1 MSVNVLA
8 AGLLSLAFSP
18 SVSEK
23 NFCLRQ
29 RMMAKTRTLMYRDQ
43 RGAVTVE
50 TALVAGML
58 VYILLNAVDLG
69 RYLYL
74 RTQVEN
80 ATQAGAHAV
89 WKTCDP
95 TKLPLQTKCNPDA
108 VTAVINVASSFVSNV
123 EERNV
128 SLTDGYFC
136 SDTSGALHAVSN
148 PLSLPSDCQTGIS
161 AGYYVQTRITYS
173 YVPLFGN
180 LTVAGLFT
188 SSISTTSH
196 MRLQ

>member
-1 MSVNVLA
+1 MSI
-8 AGLLSLAFSP
+8 
-18 SVSEK
+18 
-23 NFCLRQ
+23 FC
-29 RMMAKTRTLMYRDQ
+29 DQ
-43 RGAVTVE
+43 RGSISVE
-50 TALVAGML
+50 MALIASTL
-58 VYILLNAVDLG
+58 VYLLLNGVDLG

-95 TKLPLQTKCNPDA
+95 TKLPIEIKCNPDA
-108 VTAVINVASSFVSNV
+108 KTAVVNVASSFVSNV
-123 EERNV
+123 EEKNV

-136 SDTSGALHAVSN
+136 SDTSGTLYTVSN
-148 PLSLPSDCQTGIS
+148 PLSLPSACQTGIT
-161 AGYYVQTRITYS
+161 AGYYVQTRITYP
-173 YVPLFGN
+173 YAPLFSN
-180 LTVAGLFT
+180 LTVAAMFA